1 MKYIVYLTV
10 NIKNNHI
17 YIGKH
22 KCEDPYVFD
31 GYLGCGVQSTA
42 PSTYN
47 KPKCAFQAA
56 VLKYGVKNFK
66 RITLK
71 IFDDEESA
79 LKFERE
85 LVDEDFINRKDVY
98 NETVGGSTPPINNR
112 MVYRYSLSGKYLRK
126 YYSLEEAAKDVGV
139 SNGSCIKYAIEKKEI
154 CGDSLWSFVKTSQLN
169 IEKYNIFLNHKILY
183 QKDLNKNIINTFR
196 SVEEASK
203 NLNIQKRG
211 IYKSISHNRPYK
223 GYYFEYEGNTYKLS
237 QCAFY
242 NCNYIKSITIP
253 ETLKIIGN
261 DAQRRS
267 NVRFARHQTKAL
279 CPLHG
284 DKTQSI
290 KLISF

>member
-1 MKYIVYLTV
+1 MKYIVYLTI

-31 GYLGCGVQSTA
+31 GYLGCGVRSTA

-85 LVDEDFINRKDVY
+85 LVDENFINRKDVY
-98 NETVGGSTPPINNR
+98 NETIGGSTPPINSQ
-112 MVYRYSLSGKYLRK
+112 MVYRYSLLGKYLRK
-126 YYSLEEAAKDVGV
+126 YYSLEEAANDIGV
-139 SNGSCIKYAIEKKEI
+139 SNGSCIKYAIEKKGT
-154 CGDSLWSFVKTSQLN
+154 CGESLWSFVKTSQLD
-169 IEKYNIFLNHKILY
+169 IEKYNIFLKHKILY
-183 QKDLNKNIINTFR
+183 QKDLNKNVINTFK

-223 GYYFEYEGNTYKLS
+223 GYYFEYEDLYKNPIYINKKKKVAQYDLNGNFIKEYDS
-237 QCAFY
+237 IQEAY
-242 NCNYIKSITIP
+242 NIYGPGVKKCVKGLQKQTKGYIF
-253 ETLKIIGN
+253 KII
-261 DAQRRS
+261 S
-267 NVRFARHQTKAL
+267 
-279 CPLHG
+279 
-284 DKTQSI
+284 
-290 KLISF
+290 